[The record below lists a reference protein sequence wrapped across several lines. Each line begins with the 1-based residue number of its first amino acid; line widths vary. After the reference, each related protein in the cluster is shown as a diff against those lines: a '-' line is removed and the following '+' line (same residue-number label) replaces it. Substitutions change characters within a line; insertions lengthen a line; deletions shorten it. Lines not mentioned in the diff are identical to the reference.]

1 MKINNKVK
9 KMWMNGKIKRR
20 KRIIGKDKRGKGNKR
35 EWNGN
40 EMKMEEG
47 KIMRIFLRR
56 RIWKEE
62 GIKKL
67 GKEVVEIEGDSE
79 EIKRKNRIGN
89 DKIEGMERIE
99 REIRIMKNRMKE
111 IERLEKEW
119 KIKRINIMKIDE
131 NMKGLREL
139 KKNEGKRKSGFERK
153 DLKKDEK
160 DMKRIDLKDKKV
172 EKKKG
177 RWI

>member
-1 MKINNKVK
+1 
-9 KMWMNGKIKRR
+9 
-20 KRIIGKDKRGKGNKR
+20 
-35 EWNGN
+35 
-40 EMKMEEG
+40 
-47 KIMRIFLRR
+47 
-56 RIWKEE
+56 
-62 GIKKL
+62 
-67 GKEVVEIEGDSE
+67 
-79 EIKRKNRIGN
+79 
-89 DKIEGMERIE
+89 
-99 REIRIMKNRMKE
+99 
-111 IERLEKEW
+111 
-119 KIKRINIMKIDE
+119 MKIDE

>member
-1 MKINNKVK
+1 
-9 KMWMNGKIKRR
+9 
-20 KRIIGKDKRGKGNKR
+20 
-35 EWNGN
+35 
-40 EMKMEEG
+40 MKMEEG

-111 IERLEKEW
+111 IERLEKE
-119 KIKRINIMKIDE
+119 
-131 NMKGLREL
+131 
-139 KKNEGKRKSGFERK
+139 
-153 DLKKDEK
+153 
-160 DMKRIDLKDKKV
+160 
-172 EKKKG
+172 
-177 RWI
+177 